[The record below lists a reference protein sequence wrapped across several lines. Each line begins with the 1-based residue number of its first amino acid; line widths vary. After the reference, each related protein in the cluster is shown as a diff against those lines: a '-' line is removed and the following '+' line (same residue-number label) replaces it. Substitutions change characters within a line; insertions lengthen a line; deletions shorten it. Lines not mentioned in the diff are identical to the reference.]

1 MLVHILIFLNKKIK
15 VKQQRSMSE
24 FYSFVNDVRN
34 FFAALDN
41 CFQML
46 EEYLLMIQY
55 LFTVFSL

>member
-34 FFAALDN
+34 FFAALDM
-41 CFQML
+41 FSDDFMEGPRDQGVL
-46 EEYLLMIQY
+46 EDREDL
-55 LFTVFSL
+55 

>member
-1 MLVHILIFLNKKIK
+1 MLVHILIYLNKEIK

-24 FYSFVNDVRN
+24 LYSFVNDVRN

>member
-1 MLVHILIFLNKKIK
+1 MLVHILIYLNKEIK

-24 FYSFVNDVRN
+24 LYSFVNDVRN
-34 FFAALDN
+34 FFGALDN